1 MAELPATNFD
11 GDKESNLKDEHLSE
25 EDTKVKELLQ
35 KRKSHKEVL
44 EEIKRKGREELA
56 QKREER
62 KTKREEKVMAENDSP
77 DEEDYYVQT
86 LSAMSISLQKPE
98 KVLGIIIMGQGL
110 VRNATSA
117 ITWPFH
123 KLFGNEKCCHRDTA
137 YLPTDVKQ
145 FIKIQHEDDVESGR
159 DDFVST
165 GLVYDELMLKHK
177 NDWDPNFPEKPERI
191 SEPFKRCSELH
202 LVERCIRIETQYG
215 TEDMVLL
222 QHTRELLEKVQSTS
236 QMNRQQL
243 QEFSQHYDSVYC
255 NQSSYE
261 CALVALGSTIELMEQ
276 ILKKK
281 ITNGLA
287 ITRPPGHH
295 SMNDALCGFCI
306 FNNVAIAAKHAVD
319 NLGVKKVLIVDWDV
333 HHGQATQKMFYDD
346 PRVLYFSIHRY
357 EYGNY
362 WPNLRESDYDF
373 IGKDKGQGFNINV
386 PLNQFCPDLILVSA
400 GYDCAIGCPEGEMMV
415 SPACF
420 GHMTHYLMG
429 LADGRVCV
437 CLEGGYCIKSLSES
451 VALTLKALLRDPCPL
466 LPPQNEPSDSV
477 AGTILNVIKV
487 LRPYWSCF
495 HYQDLLEDDTE
506 ELCSFEEVNKLPP
519 RSDVKFNKEENESN
533 MFPLTYTYPEEVQE
547 VYLLQ
552 KKFDPIIDQLIA
564 ETALL
569 RPPYRTCIV
578 YDDDMRAH
586 KADSSCGNVKPNINS
601 FEHVTSYINSWGNAK
616 LNINSC
622 EHVTPYINSCGN
634 AKPNINSFK
643 YVKPNIDSCEYGIP
657 NINSCE
663 YVKLNI
669 NSCGNAK
676 PNTNKSEYVKLN
688 INSCEYVKP
697 NINICGNAKPNI
709 NSNEYVKPN
718 INSCEYAKPNIDSCE
733 YVKPNI
739 NSCEYV
745 IPNTNSCKYVK
756 PNINSCEYVTPNIN
770 SCGNAKLNIDSC
782 EYVPNVNS
790 SEYVKP
796 NINSCEYVKPYINSS
811 EYVKPNINS
820 CEYVKHNKNYC
831 EYGKPYISSSEYVK
845 PNIDSSEYAKP
856 NIDRCEYVKP
866 NINCCE
872 YGKPNI
878 NSCECIKPNINS
890 CEYVKPN
897 INSCEYAKPNINS
910 CGNAKPNINDCEYVK
925 RNISRSRHATE
936 SELQLI
942 HSSKYVEEMKE
953 LAEKTV
959 FDLRK
964 LAWNYNSIYLCQ
976 VGFKW
981 SGSCKRNNL
990 MILYRDDS
998 EDSEIRIAAYIQMMK
1013 CPTDNILS
1021 QIKDTLAKEEVNQS
1035 GAVEVSSTMSID
1047 AFVTKSGLKM
1057 ISNFHTSTSVTAKF
1071 ELDRTRDDHVCLT
1084 FPGKVIFRIKQE
1096 KRMLATVSVD
1106 SKKLY
1111 QAEAFVAITES
1122 KSATNLEKPKIE
1134 IIRPDLDPID
1144 LVEI

>member
-1 MAELPATNFD
+1 MFKLLSYLRCGFLKPLPPRHYNYRIPNTDFYLQRKNKWTMAELPATNFD

-25 EDTKVKELLQ
+25 ED

-319 NLGVKKVLIVDWDV
+319 NLGVKKVLIVIGIF

-386 PLNQFCPDLILVSA
+386 PLNQTGMTDKDYLAVFHQVLLPVAYEFCPDLILVSA

-466 LPPQNEPSDSV
+466 LPLKMNHQI
-477 AGTILNVIKV
+477 GTILNVIKV

-586 KADSSCGNVKPNINS
+586 KADSRGHPEDPDRITRIFDK
-601 FEHVTSYINSWGNAK
+601 HVELG
-616 LNINSC
+616 LL
-622 EHVTPYINSCGN
+622 E
-634 AKPNINSFK
+634 
-643 YVKPNIDSCEYGIP
+643 
-657 NINSCE
+657 
-663 YVKLNI
+663 
-669 NSCGNAK
+669 
-676 PNTNKSEYVKLN
+676 
-688 INSCEYVKP
+688 
-697 NINICGNAKPNI
+697 
-709 NSNEYVKPN
+709 
-718 INSCEYAKPNIDSCE
+718 
-733 YVKPNI
+733 
-739 NSCEYV
+739 
-745 IPNTNSCKYVK
+745 
-756 PNINSCEYVTPNIN
+756 
-770 SCGNAKLNIDSC
+770 
-782 EYVPNVNS
+782 
-790 SEYVKP
+790 
-796 NINSCEYVKPYINSS
+796 
-811 EYVKPNINS
+811 
-820 CEYVKHNKNYC
+820 
-831 EYGKPYISSSEYVK
+831 
-845 PNIDSSEYAKP
+845 
-856 NIDRCEYVKP
+856 RCLRVQ
-866 NINCCE
+866 
-872 YGKPNI
+872 
-878 NSCECIKPNINS
+878 
-890 CEYVKPN
+890 
-897 INSCEYAKPNINS
+897 
-910 CGNAKPNINDCEYVK
+910 
-925 RNISRSRHATE
+925 SRHATE

-976 VGFKW
+976 ETYNCALLATGSLLNVVHTVLTGQCIIESKLTVGFTHKMLNASLITYNSMMYSSVSQKESIW
-981 SGSCKRNNL
+981 VPLFIRND
-990 MILYRDDS
+990 IL
-998 EDSEIRIAAYIQMMK
+998 
-1013 CPTDNILS
+1013 NHL
-1021 QIKDTLAKEEVNQS
+1021 
-1035 GAVEVSSTMSID
+1035 
-1047 AFVTKSGLKM
+1047 
-1057 ISNFHTSTSVTAKF
+1057 
-1071 ELDRTRDDHVCLT
+1071 
-1084 FPGKVIFRIKQE
+1084 
-1096 KRMLATVSVD
+1096 
-1106 SKKLY
+1106 
-1111 QAEAFVAITES
+1111 
-1122 KSATNLEKPKIE
+1122 
-1134 IIRPDLDPID
+1134 
-1144 LVEI
+1144 

>member
-44 EEIKRKGREELA
+44 EEIKRKGREEVA

-98 KVLGIIIMGQGL
+98 KVLG
-110 VRNATSA
+110 
-117 ITWPFH
+117 
-123 KLFGNEKCCHRDTA
+123 
-137 YLPTDVKQ
+137 
-145 FIKIQHEDDVESGR
+145 
-159 DDFVST
+159 T

-236 QMNRQQL
+236 QMNKLQL

-333 HHGQATQKMFYDD
+333 HHGQATQKMFYED

-386 PLNQFCPDLILVSA
+386 PLNQTGMTDKDYLAVFHQVLLPVAYEFCPDLVLVSA
-400 GYDCAIGCPEGEMMV
+400 GYDCSIGDYKGEMMV

-506 ELCSFEEVNKLPP
+506 ELCSFDEVNKLPP

-586 KADSSCGNVKPNINS
+586 KADSRGHPEDPDRITRIFDK
-601 FEHVTSYINSWGNAK
+601 HVELG
-616 LNINSC
+616 L
-622 EHVTPYINSCGN
+622 
-634 AKPNINSFK
+634 
-643 YVKPNIDSCEYGIP
+643 
-657 NINSCE
+657 
-663 YVKLNI
+663 
-669 NSCGNAK
+669 
-676 PNTNKSEYVKLN
+676 SE
-688 INSCEYVKP
+688 
-697 NINICGNAKPNI
+697 
-709 NSNEYVKPN
+709 
-718 INSCEYAKPNIDSCE
+718 
-733 YVKPNI
+733 
-739 NSCEYV
+739 
-745 IPNTNSCKYVK
+745 
-756 PNINSCEYVTPNIN
+756 
-770 SCGNAKLNIDSC
+770 
-782 EYVPNVNS
+782 
-790 SEYVKP
+790 
-796 NINSCEYVKPYINSS
+796 
-811 EYVKPNINS
+811 
-820 CEYVKHNKNYC
+820 
-831 EYGKPYISSSEYVK
+831 
-845 PNIDSSEYAKP
+845 
-856 NIDRCEYVKP
+856 RCLRVQ
-866 NINCCE
+866 
-872 YGKPNI
+872 
-878 NSCECIKPNINS
+878 
-890 CEYVKPN
+890 
-897 INSCEYAKPNINS
+897 
-910 CGNAKPNINDCEYVK
+910 
-925 RNISRSRHATE
+925 SRHATE

-976 VGFKW
+976 ETYNCALLATGSLLNVVHTVLTGQASSGVAVVRPPGHHAECTKCMGFCFFNNVAIAAKYAQEQF
-981 SGSCKRNNL
+981 GLKRILILDWDVHHGNGTQHQFYNDNSVLLINL
-990 MILYRDDS
+990 HRYDYGCFYPSS
-998 EDSEIRIAAYIQMMK
+998 EDGSEEKVGEGEGKGYNVNIAWNHGYMGDAEYIAAFHQIVMPIASQYSPELVLVSAGFDSAIGDPLGGYMISPSGYAHM
-1013 CPTDNILS
+1013 THMLSSLANGRVILS
-1021 QIKDTLAKEEVNQS
+1021 LEGGYNLTSISHSMCMCTSILLGDSCPSLQITKPMDSAIKTIKTVCDVHKNYWKGLKFREKIPDLIPPKDLSAGTKDDKKKNTDFLPLFSSDVPKDEPTGSNAEKDTDITKDKTSNTNSENVSKKSSLRQDREREGLPDSKTSQDGDEMDKLAS
-1035 GAVEVSSTMSID
+1035 A
-1047 AFVTKSGLKM
+1047 
-1057 ISNFHTSTSVTAKF
+1057 TAT
-1071 ELDRTRDDHVCLT
+1071 L
-1084 FPGKVIFRIKQE
+1084 
-1096 KRMLATVSVD
+1096 TVS
-1106 SKKLY
+1106 
-1111 QAEAFVAITES
+1111 ES
-1122 KSATNLEKPKIE
+1122 PKVFKEKIE
-1134 IIRPDLDPID
+1134 IHLDDFPEINFIQ
-1144 LVEI
+1144 LLRAKQKTLETETKTKLFLRGQALETRGVEHTEKVLYVHVYGEKREHVRNAVQMVNEIKDIEIASVNRRKNTENVENTQTSSFR